1 MTQLSSANNKS
12 ARNHR
17 AAQATVQRLNAAN
30 HKIDVLR
37 ERRLKNPNTLGDSLL
52 KAALPSFATFI
63 AGQIAHVVWKKNIHS
78 GKINLGSNK
87 QRNEQRNEQ
96 RNGQRNEQRNEQRN
110 GRSNEKIA
118 QKQRVKQEEPLLMSI
133 GFAVFS
139 AILTT
144 IVGRLVSSGTLSYI
158 ARRQRKR
165 QSRKNKF

>member
-1 MTQLSSANNKS
+1 M
-12 ARNHR
+12 
-17 AAQATVQRLNAAN
+17 
-30 HKIDVLR
+30 
-37 ERRLKNPNTLGDSLL
+37 L

-63 AGQIAHVVWKKNIHS
+63 AGQIAHLIWKKHVDTR
-78 GKINLGSNK
+78 KINLNSNN
-87 QRNEQRNEQ
+87 RPNNL
-96 RNGQRNEQRNEQRN
+96 
-110 GRSNEKIA
+110 SNNLSKEKIA

-165 QSRKNKF
+165 QFRKNKF

>member
-63 AGQIAHVVWKKNIHS
+63 AGQIAHLIWKKHVDTR
-78 GKINLGSNK
+78 KINLNSNN
-87 QRNEQRNEQ
+87 RPNNL
-96 RNGQRNEQRNEQRN
+96 
-110 GRSNEKIA
+110 SNNLSKEKIA

-165 QSRKNKF
+165 QFRKNKF

>member
-1 MTQLSSANNKS
+1 MTQLSSANNKF

-63 AGQIAHVVWKKNIHS
+63 AGQIAHVVWKKHVDNK
-78 GKINLGSNK
+78 KINLDSNNHPNNLSK
-87 QRNEQRNEQ
+87 
-96 RNGQRNEQRNEQRN
+96 
-110 GRSNEKIA
+110 EKIE

-165 QSRKNKF
+165 QFRKNKF

>member
-17 AAQATVQRLNAAN
+17 AAQITVQRLNAAN
-30 HKIDVLR
+30 RKIDALR
-37 ERRLKNPNTLGDSLL
+37 ERQLKNPNTLGDSLL
-52 KAALPSFATFI
+52 KAAIPSFATFI
-63 AGQIAHVVWKKNIHS
+63 AGQIAHVIWKKYVDTK
-78 GKINLGSNK
+78 KINLNSNNRPNNLSK
-87 QRNEQRNEQ
+87 
-96 RNGQRNEQRNEQRN
+96 
-110 GRSNEKIA
+110 EKIA
-118 QKQRVKQEEPLLMSI
+118 QKQHVKQKEPLLMSL

-165 QSRKNKF
+165 QFRKNKF

>member
-30 HKIDVLR
+30 RKIDALR

-52 KAALPSFATFI
+52 KSALPSFATFI
-63 AGQIAHVVWKKNIHS
+63 AGQIAHVIWKKHVDTRT
-78 GKINLGSNK
+78 INLSSN
-87 QRNEQRNEQ
+87 N
-96 RNGQRNEQRNEQRN
+96 
-110 GRSNEKIA
+110 RSNNLSKEKIA
-118 QKQRVKQEEPLLMSI
+118 QKQNVKQEEPLIMSL

-144 IVGRLVSSGTLSYI
+144 IVGRLASHGTLSYI

-165 QSRKNKF
+165 QFRKNKF

>member
-1 MTQLSSANNKS
+1 MTQLSSANNKF

-63 AGQIAHVVWKKNIHS
+63 AGQIAHVVWEKHVDTK
-78 GKINLGSNK
+78 KINLDSNNHPNNLSK
-87 QRNEQRNEQ
+87 
-96 RNGQRNEQRNEQRN
+96 
-110 GRSNEKIA
+110 EKIE

-165 QSRKNKF
+165 QFRKNKF

>member
-1 MTQLSSANNKS
+1 MENMTQLSSANNKS

-78 GKINLGSNK
+78 EKINLGSNK
-87 QRNEQRNEQ
+87 QRNEQS
-96 RNGQRNEQRNEQRN
+96 NGQRNEQRN

-165 QSRKNKF
+165 QFRKNKF

>member
-87 QRNEQRNEQ
+87 HRNEQ

-165 QSRKNKF
+165 QFRKNKF

>member
-1 MTQLSSANNKS
+1 MTQLSSANNKY

-63 AGQIAHVVWKKNIHS
+63 AGQIAHVVWKKHVDTE
-78 GKINLGSNK
+78 KINLNSNNRPNNLSK
-87 QRNEQRNEQ
+87 
-96 RNGQRNEQRNEQRN
+96 
-110 GRSNEKIA
+110 EKIA

-165 QSRKNKF
+165 QFRKNKF

>member
-1 MTQLSSANNKS
+1 MTQLSSANNKF

-17 AAQATVQRLNAAN
+17 AAQITVQRLNAAN

-63 AGQIAHVVWKKNIHS
+63 AGQIAHVIWKKHVDTR
-78 GKINLGSNK
+78 KINLDSNNHPNNLSK
-87 QRNEQRNEQ
+87 
-96 RNGQRNEQRNEQRN
+96 
-110 GRSNEKIA
+110 EKIE

-165 QSRKNKF
+165 QFRKNKF

>member
-1 MTQLSSANNKS
+1 MTQLSSANNKF

-17 AAQATVQRLNAAN
+17 AAQITVQRLNAAN
-30 HKIDVLR
+30 HKIDALR
-37 ERRLKNPNTLGDSLL
+37 ERRLKNPNTLGDSLI
-52 KAALPSFATFI
+52 KAALPSFTTFI
-63 AGQIAHVVWKKNIHS
+63 AGQIAHVIWKKHVDTR
-78 GKINLGSNK
+78 KINLDSNNHPNNLSK
-87 QRNEQRNEQ
+87 
-96 RNGQRNEQRNEQRN
+96 
-110 GRSNEKIA
+110 EKIA

-165 QSRKNKF
+165 QFRKNKF

>member
-1 MTQLSSANNKS
+1 MENMTQLSSANNKS

-30 HKIDVLR
+30 RKTDALR

-52 KAALPSFATFI
+52 KAALPSLATFI
-63 AGQIAHVVWKKNIHS
+63 AGQIAHVIWKKHVDTK
-78 GKINLGSNK
+78 KINLNSNNRPNNLSK
-87 QRNEQRNEQ
+87 
-96 RNGQRNEQRNEQRN
+96 
-110 GRSNEKIA
+110 EKIA
-118 QKQRVKQEEPLLMSI
+118 QKQCVNQEEPLLMSL

-165 QSRKNKF
+165 QFRKNKF

>member
-1 MTQLSSANNKS
+1 MTQLSSANNKFV
-12 ARNHR
+12 RNHL

-30 HKIDVLR
+30 HKIDAFR

-63 AGQIAHVVWKKNIHS
+63 AGQIAHVIWKKHVDTK
-78 GKINLGSNK
+78 KINLNSN
-87 QRNEQRNEQ
+87 N
-96 RNGQRNEQRNEQRN
+96 
-110 GRSNEKIA
+110 RSNNLSKEKIA

-165 QSRKNKF
+165 QFRKNKF

>member
-1 MTQLSSANNKS
+1 MTQLSSANNKF

-17 AAQATVQRLNAAN
+17 AAQITVQRLNAAN
-30 HKIDVLR
+30 HKIDALR
-37 ERRLKNPNTLGDSLL
+37 ERRLKNPNTLGDSLI

-63 AGQIAHVVWKKNIHS
+63 AGQIAHVIWKKHVDTR
-78 GKINLGSNK
+78 KINLDSNNHPNNLFK
-87 QRNEQRNEQ
+87 
-96 RNGQRNEQRNEQRN
+96 
-110 GRSNEKIA
+110 EKIE

-165 QSRKNKF
+165 QFRKNKF

>member
-30 HKIDVLR
+30 RKIDALR

-52 KAALPSFATFI
+52 KSALPSFATFI
-63 AGQIAHVVWKKNIHS
+63 AGQIAHVIWKKHVDTRT
-78 GKINLGSNK
+78 INLSSN
-87 QRNEQRNEQ
+87 N
-96 RNGQRNEQRNEQRN
+96 
-110 GRSNEKIA
+110 RSNNLSKEKIA
-118 QKQRVKQEEPLLMSI
+118 QKQSVKQEEPLIMSL

-144 IVGRLVSSGTLSYI
+144 IVGRLASHGTLSYI

-165 QSRKNKF
+165 QFRKNKF

>member
-1 MTQLSSANNKS
+1 MTQLSSANNKF

-63 AGQIAHVVWKKNIHS
+63 AGQIAHVIWKKHVDTR
-78 GKINLGSNK
+78 KINLDSNNHPNNLSK
-87 QRNEQRNEQ
+87 
-96 RNGQRNEQRNEQRN
+96 
-110 GRSNEKIA
+110 EKIE

-165 QSRKNKF
+165 QFRKNKF

>member
-12 ARNHR
+12 ARNPR

-30 HKIDVLR
+30 HKIDALR

-63 AGQIAHVVWKKNIHS
+63 AGQIAHVVWKKHVDTR
-78 GKINLGSNK
+78 KINSDSNNRHNNLSK
-87 QRNEQRNEQ
+87 
-96 RNGQRNEQRNEQRN
+96 
-110 GRSNEKIA
+110 EKIA
-118 QKQRVKQEEPLLMSI
+118 QNQRVKQEEPLLMSI

-144 IVGRLVSSGTLSYI
+144 IVGRLVSHGTLSYV

-165 QSRKNKF
+165 QFRKNKF

>member
-1 MTQLSSANNKS
+1 MTQLSSANNKY

-30 HKIDVLR
+30 RKIDALR

-63 AGQIAHVVWKKNIHS
+63 AGQIAHVVWKKHVDTE
-78 GKINLGSNK
+78 KINLNSNNRPNNLSK
-87 QRNEQRNEQ
+87 
-96 RNGQRNEQRNEQRN
+96 
-110 GRSNEKIA
+110 EKIA

-165 QSRKNKF
+165 QFRKNKF

>member
-78 GKINLGSNK
+78 EKINLGSNK
-87 QRNEQRNEQ
+87 QRNEQS
-96 RNGQRNEQRNEQRN
+96 NGQRNEQRN

-165 QSRKNKF
+165 QFRKNKF

>member
-1 MTQLSSANNKS
+1 MTQLSSANNKF

-63 AGQIAHVVWKKNIHS
+63 AGQIAHVIWKKHVDTK
-78 GKINLGSNK
+78 KINLNSNNHPNNLSK
-87 QRNEQRNEQ
+87 
-96 RNGQRNEQRNEQRN
+96 
-110 GRSNEKIA
+110 EKIE

-165 QSRKNKF
+165 QFRKNKF

>member
-17 AAQATVQRLNAAN
+17 AAQTTVQRLNAAN

-52 KAALPSFATFI
+52 KSALPSFATFI

-78 GKINLGSNK
+78 EKINLGSNK
-87 QRNEQRNEQ
+87 QRNEQS
-96 RNGQRNEQRNEQRN
+96 NGQRNEQRN

-133 GFAVFS
+133 GFALFS

-165 QSRKNKF
+165 QFRKNKF

>member
-1 MTQLSSANNKS
+1 MTQLSSANTKTQRS
-12 ARNHR
+12 HR

-30 HKIDVLR
+30 HKIDALR

-52 KAALPSFATFI
+52 KVALPSFATFI
-63 AGQIAHVVWKKNIHS
+63 AGQIAHVIWKKHVDTR
-78 GKINLGSNK
+78 KINLDSNNHPNNLSK
-87 QRNEQRNEQ
+87 
-96 RNGQRNEQRNEQRN
+96 
-110 GRSNEKIA
+110 EKIE

-165 QSRKNKF
+165 QFRKNKF

>member
-78 GKINLGSNK
+78 EKINLGSNK
-87 QRNEQRNEQ
+87 QRNEQ

-165 QSRKNKF
+165 QFRKNKF

>member
-17 AAQATVQRLNAAN
+17 AAQTTVQRLNAAN

-52 KAALPSFATFI
+52 KSALPSFATFI

-78 GKINLGSNK
+78 EKINLGSNK
-87 QRNEQRNEQ
+87 QRNEQS
-96 RNGQRNEQRNEQRN
+96 NGQRNEQRN

-133 GFAVFS
+133 GFALFS

-144 IVGRLVSSGTLSYI
+144 IVGRLVNHGTLSYV

-165 QSRKNKF
+165 QFRKNKF

>member
-1 MTQLSSANNKS
+1 MTQLSSANNKY

-30 HKIDVLR
+30 RKTDALR

-52 KAALPSFATFI
+52 KAALPSLATFI
-63 AGQIAHVVWKKNIHS
+63 AGQIAHVIWKKHVDTKN
-78 GKINLGSNK
+78 INLNSNNRPNNLSK
-87 QRNEQRNEQ
+87 
-96 RNGQRNEQRNEQRN
+96 
-110 GRSNEKIA
+110 EKIA
-118 QKQRVKQEEPLLMSI
+118 QKQCVNQEEPLLMSL

-165 QSRKNKF
+165 QFRKNKF

>member
-17 AAQATVQRLNAAN
+17 AAQITVQRLNAAN
-30 HKIDVLR
+30 RKTDALR

-52 KAALPSFATFI
+52 KAALPSLATFI
-63 AGQIAHVVWKKNIHS
+63 AGQIAHVIWKKHVDTK
-78 GKINLGSNK
+78 KINLNSNNRPNNLSK
-87 QRNEQRNEQ
+87 
-96 RNGQRNEQRNEQRN
+96 
-110 GRSNEKIA
+110 EKIA
-118 QKQRVKQEEPLLMSI
+118 QKQCVNQEEPLLMSL

-165 QSRKNKF
+165 QFRKNKF

>member
-63 AGQIAHVVWKKNIHS
+63 AGQIAHVIWKKHVDTK
-78 GKINLGSNK
+78 KINLNSN
-87 QRNEQRNEQ
+87 N
-96 RNGQRNEQRNEQRN
+96 
-110 GRSNEKIA
+110 RSNNLSKEKIA

-165 QSRKNKF
+165 QFRKNKF